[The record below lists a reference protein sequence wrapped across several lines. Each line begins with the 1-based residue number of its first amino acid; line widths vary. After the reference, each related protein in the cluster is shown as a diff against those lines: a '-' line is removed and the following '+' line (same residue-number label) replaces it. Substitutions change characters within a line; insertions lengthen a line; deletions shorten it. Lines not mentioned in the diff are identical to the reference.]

1 MDVGTLFFS
10 FIQLTK
16 TLLYTVLPD
25 KEAYLR
31 NRFHIDVDI

>member
-1 MDVGTLFFS
+1 MMNLRFFGENHKNL
-10 FIQLTK
+10 LTF
-16 TLLYTVLPD
+16 TLPD